1 MNKFIS
7 IFKDA
12 IKNIISN
19 KLRSSLTALGLIIGI
34 TSVILLVGIGEGA
47 TSNVSS
53 NVKSLGTGTLTVSIT
68 SEDSSLDYSQVEEIQ
83 ELSNV
88 ESVAPYK
95 TISATVSKG
104 GTTSNRARVLATTP
118 DYFTVMNLG
127 VNAGRKISDID
138 LNNTSKVCLLGASLA
153 DSLFENSK
161 NKNIVGKTINL
172 NGDRYTVVGVL
183 AKVRKY
189 YGNKC

>member
-68 SEDSSLDYSQVEEIQ
+68 SEDSSLDYSQVEDIQ
-83 ELSNV
+83 GLSNV

-95 TISATVSKG
+95 TISATVS
-104 GTTSNRARVLATTP
+104 
-118 DYFTVMNLG
+118 NL
-127 VNAGRKISDID
+127 VNAIK
-138 LNNTSKVCLLGASLA
+138 K
-153 DSLFENSK
+153 E
-161 NKNIVGKTINL
+161 
-172 NGDRYTVVGVL
+172 
-183 AKVRKY
+183 
-189 YGNKC
+189 

>member
-104 GTTSNRARVLATTP
+104 GTTSNRARVLATTT
-118 DYFTVMNLG
+118 DYLTVMNLG
-127 VNAGRKISDID
+127 VNVGRKISDID
-138 LNNTSKVCLLGASLA
+138 LNNTSKVCLLGSSLA

-161 NKNIVGKTINL
+161 NKDIVGKTINL

-183 AKVRKY
+183 AKVRKH